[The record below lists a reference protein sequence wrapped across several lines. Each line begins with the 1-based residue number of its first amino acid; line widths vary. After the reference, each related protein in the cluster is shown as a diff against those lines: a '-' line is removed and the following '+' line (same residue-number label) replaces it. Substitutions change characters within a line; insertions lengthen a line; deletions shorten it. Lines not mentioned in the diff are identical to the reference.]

1 MNTIHVKDTLHK
13 RDNTIIGGKG
23 HGIWAKT
30 EVLCSN
36 GDVIYNPYGKSSF
49 APGAPFT
56 RSENMVVV
64 GGVEYVMEKVFGV
77 QSEQFP
83 IPTMYSAEGEDGIGL
98 PDSSAPTETYL
109 TPQGEVATLYRYG
122 NLVQLFGVGITGTAE
137 NDVSVY
143 PVDYREKSIKL
154 SKVNT
159 DGLTVTGTMLP
170 FRFTAETLSNE
181 ERQKYFGKKVNEDG
195 VTAYYYKKFESAPV
209 IKHIWKTGED
219 VDDETLVSSDDI
231 WRNMSGLNAVE
242 TFTEIV
248 FKVTKKD
255 MKEWFISLEQE
266 DRTRINTLALFSGE
280 YVRDLSDPADYGDY
294 RDVRLFSKL
303 CIPTE
308 YLTLSKDLNIIYRVY
323 GQ

>member
-1 MNTIHVKDTLHK
+1 
-13 RDNTIIGGKG
+13 
-23 HGIWAKT
+23 
-30 EVLCSN
+30 
-36 GDVIYNPYGKSSF
+36 
-49 APGAPFT
+49 
-56 RSENMVVV
+56 
-64 GGVEYVMEKVFGV
+64 
-77 QSEQFP
+77 
-83 IPTMYSAEGEDGIGL
+83 MYSAEGEDGIGL

-195 VTAYYYKKFESAPV
+195 VTAYYYKKFESDPV

-219 VDDETLVSSDDI
+219 VEEETMVDPADV
-231 WRNMSGLNAVE
+231 WDNAAGLNSIE
-242 TFTEIV
+242 SFTEIIL
-248 FKVTKKD
+248 KISKYD
-255 MKEWFISLEQE
+255 IKEWFINLEQE
-266 DRTRINTLALFSGE
+266 DRTRINTIALLTGE
-280 YVRDLSDPADYGDY
+280 YVDDSESGTQQPYGDY

-303 CIPTE
+303 CIPVE
-308 YLTLSKDLNIIYRVY
+308 YLSLSKDLHIIYRIY
-323 GQ
+323 SN